1 MKIHNARGLVQVV
14 LTGTSVS
21 HLELEPLEADT
32 AWHCLDL
39 FNHIYMKS
47 YIFIDREHCE
57 QIE

>member
-39 FNHIYMKS
+39 FYHFFSN
-47 YIFIDREHCE
+47 
-57 QIE
+57 QT